1 MNLRTM
7 FIFLLLFAVSAVTA
21 IAQPRQGERGN
32 REDAQT
38 QRMKERLGLTD
49 DQAAKVKAIL
59 KKSREEM
66 QAEFGN
72 NDGDREARRDAMM
85 KRAEKNDAEIVKLLT
100 KEQKVKYEEMKKERK
115 KQMEERRR
123 DRE

>member
-1 MNLRTM
+1 MKQRIVFM
-7 FIFLLLFAVSAVTA
+7 IFTLLAISAVSVL
-21 IAQPRQGERGN
+21 AQPRTGERGN
-32 REDAQT
+32 REDMQT
-38 QRMKERLGLTD
+38 ERMKERLGLSD

-66 QAEFGN
+66 QAEFGS

-85 KRAEKNDAEIVKLLT
+85 KRGEKNDAEIAKLLT

-123 DRE
+123 ERD

>member
-1 MNLRTM
+1 MKQRTT

-32 REDAQT
+32 REDTQT
-38 QRMKERLGLTD
+38 ERMKEQLGLTD

-66 QAEFGN
+66 QAEFGK

-85 KRAEKNDAEIVKLLT
+85 KRTEKNDAEIAKLLT